1 MHYIYIFWIAGKG
14 IIRPKSL
21 QKRIMSED
29 LRSVYSR
36 APEIFQ
42 RLRKEIDKVI
52 VGQDRAIEQL
62 LVSIIAGGHALLES
76 NPGLAKTL
84 LVKTTASC
92 MGLDF
97 SRIQC
102 TPDLMPADITGTT
115 IIDEIGGGKKFR
127 FEPGPVFSNIVLA
140 DEINRASPKTQSAL
154 LEAMQEKQVTVGNK
168 TYALDRPFFILATQN
183 PIEMEGTFPLPEAQ
197 LDRFLLKIFMEYP
210 TMDEELEI
218 LERYTIRAEPK
229 VSPQVSKEEVIAL
242 QKLCRDI
249 PIADDLK
256 RAVVNLVLAT
266 RNWDGVQYGA
276 SPRASIMQFMV
287 FAVNIP
293 EQDPHPGQALSS
305 TSLSSSSEI
314 LPAAFIPTPS
324 KTLLRSRTLPFIV
337 PAIIG
342 PPEMTTDGR
351 FSFAAAI
358 AMPGTILSQFVT
370 RTSPSNA
377 CPFAIISIESMISSR
392 LGRENFIPSWF
403 IAMPS
408 QTPITGNSIGSPPAA
423 YIPAFTASVMVLR
436 WTCPGIIAL

>member
-76 NPGLAKTL
+76 NPALAKTL

-210 TMDEELEI
+210 TMDEEMEI

-242 QKLCRDI
+242 QQLCRDI

-276 SPRASIMQFMV
+276 SPRASIGL
-287 FAVNIP
+287 I
-293 EQDPHPGQALSS
+293 LSAKARAFLQGRNYVS
-305 TSLSSSSEI
+305 KEDLHVMAYPVLRHRIILGFEAERKGLTRDQVVGDILKSLS
-314 LPAAFIPTPS
+314 L
-324 KTLLRSRTLPFIV
+324 
-337 PAIIG
+337 
-342 PPEMTTDGR
+342 
-351 FSFAAAI
+351 
-358 AMPGTILSQFVT
+358 
-370 RTSPSNA
+370 
-377 CPFAIISIESMISSR
+377 
-392 LGRENFIPSWF
+392 
-403 IAMPS
+403 
-408 QTPITGNSIGSPPAA
+408 
-423 YIPAFTASVMVLR
+423 
-436 WTCPGIIAL
+436 